1 MLRSHEKLNYHMNM
15 RQERE
20 NRNKSRIK
28 KRQAEISVLEKDTN
42 SVYQITVETKL
53 NLKETNRKT

>member
-42 SVYQITVETKL
+42 SVYQIMIEIK
-53 NLKETNRKT
+53 